1 VIRRREFITLFGG
14 VAAAWPVV
22 AQAQQP
28 PMPVIGS
35 LYSVSAT
42 AWADNM
48 AGMRRGLSETGFVEG
63 RNVAIE
69 YRWADGRLDRM
80 RAMAAD
86 LIARNVTVIL
96 AGGSN
101 TGVREVIAA
110 TQTIPIV
117 FKALLILS
125 QPDLSLVWPVPAAM
139 LPG

>member
-1 VIRRREFITLFGG
+1 
-14 VAAAWPVV
+14 
-22 AQAQQP
+22 
-28 PMPVIGS
+28 
-35 LYSVSAT
+35 
-42 AWADNM
+42 
-48 AGMRRGLSETGFVEG
+48 
-63 RNVAIE
+63 VAIE

>member
-1 VIRRREFITLFGG
+1 VIRRREFITLLGG

-48 AGMRRGLSETGFVEG
+48 AGMRRGLSETGFVDG
-63 RNVAIE
+63 RNAAIE
-69 YRWADGRLDRM
+69 YRWADGQPDRM

-86 LIARNVTVIL
+86 LIARKVTVIL
-96 AGGSN
+96 AG
-101 TGVREVIAA
+101 AA
-110 TQTIPIV
+110 TRAFGKSLPQRRP
-117 FKALLILS
+117 FRSFSLALLILS
-125 QPDLSLVWPVPAAM
+125 QPGLSLVWLVPAAM